1 MLDIVTMVFESTSM
15 RYETL
20 VARFWLRVRRVPQSS
35 CRRQSRDK
43 RQELWG
49 REWVALFLTNRLLE
63 TIQQNLKFKAIKFVR
78 FPNGFNKVVIE
89 LLVVQF
95 WTEIILV
102 ISNRTRAA
110 RSFDF
115 EITRMISDQIAL
127 HSVQLPL

>member
-49 REWVALFLTNRLLE
+49 REWHHISRKKSLTCAVEAFLGNTSSSQTTVNVLVEYRLS
-63 TIQQNLKFKAIKFVR
+63 T
-78 FPNGFNKVVIE
+78 
-89 LLVVQF
+89 
-95 WTEIILV
+95 
-102 ISNRTRAA
+102 
-110 RSFDF
+110 RSFCP
-115 EITRMISDQIAL
+115 INK
-127 HSVQLPL
+127 

>member
-49 REWVALFLTNRLLE
+49 RECPNQGKKTYLEVLSRFGLERDFLNNGR
-63 TIQQNLKFKAIKFVR
+63 R
-78 FPNGFNKVVIE
+78 FG
-89 LLVVQF
+89 
-95 WTEIILV
+95 
-102 ISNRTRAA
+102 
-110 RSFDF
+110 
-115 EITRMISDQIAL
+115 
-127 HSVQLPL
+127 

>member
-49 REWVALFLTNRLLE
+49 RECLHFCLNRRFFGVA
-63 TIQQNLKFKAIKFVR
+63 
-78 FPNGFNKVVIE
+78 E
-89 LLVVQF
+89 LD
-95 WTEIILV
+95 
-102 ISNRTRAA
+102 NRTFQGELFFNG
-110 RSFDF
+110 S
-115 EITRMISDQIAL
+115 
-127 HSVQLPL
+127 SVSHVKHTTMKGNSK

>member
-49 REWVALFLTNRLLE
+49 RECSKTHLDGTAYER
-63 TIQQNLKFKAIKFVR
+63 TIICR
-78 FPNGFNKVVIE
+78 
-89 LLVVQF
+89 
-95 WTEIILV
+95 
-102 ISNRTRAA
+102 
-110 RSFDF
+110 
-115 EITRMISDQIAL
+115 
-127 HSVQLPL
+127 

>member
-49 REWVALFLTNRLLE
+49 REWPEVMILGAL
-63 TIQQNLKFKAIKFVR
+63 I
-78 FPNGFNKVVIE
+78 
-89 LLVVQF
+89 
-95 WTEIILV
+95 
-102 ISNRTRAA
+102 TR
-110 RSFDF
+110 RSFRSYNRAF
-115 EITRMISDQIAL
+115 
-127 HSVQLPL
+127 

>member
-49 REWVALFLTNRLLE
+49 RECAQSRSE
-63 TIQQNLKFKAIKFVR
+63 
-78 FPNGFNKVVIE
+78 E
-89 LLVVQF
+89 LLLTLRLREMGVPMVTF
-95 WTEIILV
+95 RNMTHY
-102 ISNRTRAA
+102 
-110 RSFDF
+110 
-115 EITRMISDQIAL
+115 L
-127 HSVQLPL
+127 HLID

>member
-49 REWVALFLTNRLLE
+49 RECFARAFSGQYACFVYDTDTEKCFGIAGSVLL
-63 TIQQNLKFKAIKFVR
+63 
-78 FPNGFNKVVIE
+78 
-89 LLVVQF
+89 LLG
-95 WTEIILV
+95 TG
-102 ISNRTRAA
+102 A
-110 RSFDF
+110 
-115 EITRMISDQIAL
+115 
-127 HSVQLPL
+127 